1 MGTGLAGNRLEII
14 DVLEVDLLGHD
25 LETGTPPLWRLPE
38 PSLNRPADPDP
49 STLRGQSLD

>member
-1 MGTGLAGNRLEII
+1 MGTGLDGNRLEIL